1 LEEKATQVYDQ
12 DLEVQEYHKY
22 LEKVRGYFSEFTGPG
37 STHICEVA
45 QSVSLTKTAVICTVG
60 YMTLSGDR
68 WTGEGYTLS
77 LPSDSVFG
85 KTPEEI
91 LKHDQHFHDGVVKA
105 KANLVATLLEC
116 NKVKNA
122 IDLYKGVTGCTTP
135 DLLTALEVANTL
147 VAGASNEV
155 EAAKDLRDKM
165 IWLVRTEIETKEVP

>member
-1 LEEKATQVYDQ
+1 
-12 DLEVQEYHKY
+12 
-22 LEKVRGYFSEFTGPG
+22 
-37 STHICEVA
+37 
-45 QSVSLTKTAVICTVG
+45 
-60 YMTLSGDR
+60 
-68 WTGEGYTLS
+68 
-77 LPSDSVFG
+77 VFG